1 LNKILLIL
9 FIGLINLS
17 ISKDSSKQLYLSIV
31 GLKTAKDIEHKV
43 LKILFSE
50 VTRIPD
56 VNLVLYNSKVKDDFN
71 SPETQGDVFHLKII
85 FENKE
90 GFFNVRILLFDEK
103 KKTLVS
109 EIKKNRFKK
118 SDLLSTVSHGVNLV
132 VPHLSE

>member
-1 LNKILLIL
+1 M
-9 FIGLINLS
+9 INLS
-17 ISKDSSKQLYLSIV
+17 IAKDSSKQLYLSIV
-31 GLKTAKDIEHKV
+31 GLKTAKDVEHKV

-56 VNLVLYNSKVKDDFN
+56 VNLVLHNSKVKDDFN
-71 SPETQGDVFHLKII
+71 SIDTQRDVFHLKII

-103 KKTLVS
+103 KKTLVT
-109 EIKKNRFKK
+109 EIKKSKFKE
-118 SDLLSTVSHGVNLV
+118 SELLSTVSHGVNFI